1 MPVEF
6 ETKFILKNELN
17 LLELLNES
25 KYDKQHITQI
35 YTTKHNRFRA
45 ISKYKKSKKTTKY
58 IHTFKKDIEG
68 EVLEL
73 EHTISKADF
82 DMILKANNIA
92 SLRKYRFTI
101 KQAKGQWDIDF
112 LLDETGNVYFG
123 CCECEQ
129 PKGLQIDVP
138 DMIKPF
144 IHYEVIHEFN
154 SVFSN
159 FKLTSQDYAKTVIQN
174 NPNLLMLWS

>member
-17 LLELLNES
+17 LLELLENS

-45 ISKYKKSKKTTKY
+45 ISKFKKDKKSTKY

-73 EHTISKADF
+73 EHAISKADF
-82 DMILKANNIA
+82 EMILRANNIA
-92 SLRKYRFTI
+92 KLRKHRFTI
-101 KQAKGQWDIDF
+101 KQEKGQWDIDF
-112 LLDETGNVYFG
+112 LIRDDDSVYFA

-129 PKGLQIDVP
+129 PKGLKIEVP
-138 DMIKPF
+138 GLLEPY
-144 IHYEVIHEFN
+144 IHYEIIHEYN

-159 FKLTSQDYAKTVIQN
+159 FKLTSQDYAKSVISN
-174 NPNLLMLWS
+174 NPNFLMLWS